1 MKISVLGDDCDTRD
15 GTGERDYIHVMDL
28 VDVRFST
35 IEYVMKSSGSTKVN
49 LGTGKSTTV
58 KELIKTF
65 EDINEIIIPHTIAP
79 RRQGDVGSCYADASL
94 AKKLLG
100 WQAKHSLE
108 EMCKDA
114 WEAVKNES

>member
-1 MKISVLGDDCDTRD
+1 MVQP
-15 GTGERDYIHVMDL
+15 M
-28 VDVRFST
+28 FSL
-35 IEYVMKSSGSTKVN
+35 S
-49 LGTGKSTTV
+49 STTV

-65 EDINEIIIPHTIAP
+65 EDANEMIIPHTIAP

-100 WQAKHSLE
+100 WEAKYSLE

-114 WEAVKNES
+114 WEAVKNQS